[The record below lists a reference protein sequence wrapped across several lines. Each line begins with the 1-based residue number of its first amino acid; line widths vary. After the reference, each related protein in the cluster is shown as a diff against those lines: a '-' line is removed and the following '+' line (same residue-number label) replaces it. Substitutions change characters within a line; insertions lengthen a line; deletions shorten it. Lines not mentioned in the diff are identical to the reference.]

1 MTNLDSKGKPKT
13 NLMEI
18 DIVEQSPVTANNL
31 NFFLTFCKNR
41 KKFDRYV
48 KNNKIRNKYIIDIA
62 KIIEEEEIV
71 LDNPIS
77 EKYFRI
83 LVIKRI
89 EQAIEK
95 EKDIYYIP
103 NLNNKNID
111 IEKIFNLKNFL
122 KHHNFNL
129 LTFYNE
135 FSFDEKEYY
144 LDQICKNLTY
154 FDSCQILEDY

>member
-1 MTNLDSKGKPKT
+1 MSIENNYEITNDSVIFTTPK
-13 NLMEI
+13 
-18 DIVEQSPVTANNL
+18 NL

-62 KIIEEEEIV
+62 RIIEEENIS
-71 LDNPIS
+71 LDNPVS
-77 EKYFRI
+77 QKYFRI
-83 LVIKRI
+83 IITKRI
-89 EQAIEK
+89 EQAVEK

-103 NLNNKNID
+103 NLNNSNID
-111 IEKIFNLKNFL
+111 IEKIFNLKTFL
-122 KHHNFNL
+122 NHHNFNL

-135 FSFDEKEYY
+135 FNESEKKYY

>member
-1 MTNLDSKGKPKT
+1 MSFSKSMPLENNYDINDNSVIFTTPK
-13 NLMEI
+13 
-18 DIVEQSPVTANNL
+18 NL

-62 KIIEEEEIV
+62 RIIEEENIS
-71 LDNPIS
+71 LDNPVS
-77 EKYFRI
+77 QKYFRI
-83 LVIKRI
+83 IITKRI
-89 EQAIEK
+89 EQAVEK

-103 NLNNKNID
+103 NLNNSNID
-111 IEKIFNLKNFL
+111 IQKIFNLKTFL
-122 KHHNFNL
+122 NHHNFNL

-135 FSFDEKEYY
+135 FNDNEKKYY